1 MVDGPGCQVHLARH
15 RPGVRVASGKFW
27 SDITDH
33 WLCAFGGRGLI
44 AATTVRTVLP
54 VRGGGGRG
62 GGADVLRGAAGPAGS
77 FPDIAGMLP
86 FAPIASLLIELDART
101 GFTDCFTHAGG
112 RKQARSADLTRNVLA
127 VLIGMATNLGLTRM
141 AEACGI
147 PYDVLRW
154 TQEWYVRE

>member
-1 MVDGPGCQVHLARH
+1 
-15 RPGVRVASGKFW
+15 
-27 SDITDH
+27 
-33 WLCAFGGRGLI
+33 
-44 AATTVRTVLP
+44 
-54 VRGGGGRG
+54 
-62 GGADVLRGAAGPAGS
+62 
-77 FPDIAGMLP
+77 MLP